1 VSNLVEN
8 AWRYTDEGGAVTLSC
23 VKRGDR
29 AEIIVADNG
38 RGIPI
43 ESQKKIFE
51 RFYRV
56 DRSRSRMSGGVGL
69 GLSIVKA
76 IVEKH
81 GGSVAVESS
90 AGGSSF
96 TLSLPREPALKQK
109 WS

>member
-1 VSNLVEN
+1 
-8 AWRYTDEGGAVTLSC
+8 
-23 VKRGDR
+23 
-29 AEIIVADNG
+29 
-38 RGIPI
+38 
-43 ESQKKIFE
+43 
-51 RFYRV
+51 
-56 DRSRSRMSGGVGL
+56 MSGGVGL